1 LLRWWSEKGSPM
13 PCGIDAERGTEKDYA
28 TSWFVLA
35 MPAIMSVM
43 DQVVTVTGW
52 VHKATLFYLL
62 YVPT

>member
-1 LLRWWSEKGSPM
+1 M